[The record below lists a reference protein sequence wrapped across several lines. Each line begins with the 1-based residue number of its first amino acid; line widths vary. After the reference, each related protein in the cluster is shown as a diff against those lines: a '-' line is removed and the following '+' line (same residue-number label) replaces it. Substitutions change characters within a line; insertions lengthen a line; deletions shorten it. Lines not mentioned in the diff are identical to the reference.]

1 MPAKLLEGIRV
12 VDFTHVHAG
21 PLCTYQLGLMGAE
34 IIKVETPGAGDQ
46 MRGMGVQ
53 LEPGMSPG
61 FMGQSGGKRS
71 VAIDLKDPRGREAV
85 EALIG
90 SADVLVLNMRPGT
103 PERLGID
110 YETVRSYNEGIVYCA
125 ISGYGQSGPEASRPA
140 FDHLIQGES
149 GMFMATGTPEQP
161 VRVGFAVADA
171 GTAIVA
177 SSAINAA
184 LLRRERTG
192 EGSFLDVSMLESC
205 MTLMGLNFYNFLA
218 TGAVGPRVGPNPL
231 AQQGSAGTFETS
243 DGRLLMV
250 NANSHRLYERL
261 APAVGR
267 EDLLESEAFG
277 TPEAAFNNRVALR
290 ETFAGIFRTNTAGHW
305 DALLKEAGVPAGIA
319 KTPGEVLDNPQLRY
333 RGAVTTLTGVPG
345 FDDGTLEV
353 LGAGFQ
359 VDGSPTGPDAA
370 PPRLG
375 EHTRAVLSSLGY
387 SDEAL
392 GALEAAGVIE
402 VSESGTGSRQA

>member
-1 MPAKLLEGIRV
+1 MGKMLEGIRV

-21 PLCTYQLGLMGAE
+21 PLCTYQLGLMGADV
-34 IIKVETPGAGDQ
+34 IKVETPGSGDQ
-46 MRGMGVQ
+46 MRTMGRDQ
-53 LEPGMSPG
+53 PEPGMSPG

-71 VAIDLKDPRGREAV
+71 VAINLKDARGQEIV
-85 EALIG
+85 QALLRT
-90 SADVLVLNMRPGT
+90 ADVMVLNMRPGT

-110 YETVRSYNEGIVYCA
+110 YESVRAINSSIVYCA
-125 ISGYGQSGPEASRPA
+125 ISGYGQTGPEASRPA

-171 GTAIVA
+171 GTAVVA

-184 LLRRERTG
+184 LLKQARTG

-218 TGAVGPRVGPNPL
+218 TGNVGPRVGPNPL
-231 AQQGSAGTFETS
+231 AQQGSAGTFDTA

-267 EDLLESEAFG
+267 ADLLESEAFG
-277 TPEAAFNNRVALR
+277 TPAAAFENRVELR
-290 ETFAGIFRTNTAGHW
+290 ATFAEIFRTNTATYW

-319 KTPGEVLDNPQLRY
+319 KTPGEVLENPQLAH
-333 RGAVTTLTGVPG
+333 RGAVTRLHNVPG
-345 FDDGTLEV
+345 MGDDGLNV

-359 VDGSPTGPDAA
+359 VDGEPTAPSAP

-375 EHTRAVLSSLGY
+375 EHTHEVLTELGF
-387 SDEAL
+387 SATDL
-392 GALEAAGVIE
+392 AAMTSEGVID
-402 VSESGTGSRQA
+402 TPA